1 MSLAAAM
8 LMGATGAFAF
18 EDTKVDGSASLF
30 YNTFTD
36 GVNLDGDACDAFN
49 QACSYGEAAIN
60 LGVTSTL
67 AEGLTGGLRIYAT
80 DTLGLENNLVGGTWS
95 NTMNANLDTAWWVS
109 EAYIAKTIGNTTAK
123 IGRQTLDTP
132 LAFTETWGI
141 APNSFDAAVLV
152 NSDIPDTTLVAAWVG
167 KHNST
172 GEGWTISDG
181 SAYRTFGT
189 DGAYAFGVVNNS
201 YKPLTAQGW
210 YYELPSLA
218 TAFWLQGDF
227 AMDGFVAGA
236 QYGSISPDDK
246 YGLNDSSAYALKFG
260 YEGIENLSMSVAY
273 SATDE
278 DGALA
283 IANVATQDPF
293 STNVDYT
300 VGSGAQSKLYTEAWW
315 DFGVGMPDVEAM
327 NLTVEYS
334 IPDMVDLGLYATN
347 MTSDTQG
354 DNYDVTLAVSKSFS
368 GIDAAVAYTMDDID
382 GSNLQVYLTASF

>member
-1 MSLAAAM
+1 MKFVKMSLAAAM

-30 YNTFTD
+30 YVTYTD
-36 GVNLDGDACDAFN
+36 GANDAFD
-49 QACSYGEAAIN
+49 QYSSLGEAAIN

-80 DTLGLENNLVGGTWS
+80 DTLGLENNLVGGIWS
-95 NTMNANLDTAWWVS
+95 NAMNDWWVS

-141 APNSFDAAVLV
+141 APNTFDAAVLV

-167 KHNST
+167 KHNSST
-172 GEGWTISDG
+172 AGWTISDG
-181 SAYRTFGT
+181 STFATFGEE
-189 DGAYAFGVVNNS
+189 GAYAFGVVNNS

-210 YYELPSLA
+210 YYDLHSGYA
-218 TAFWLQGDF
+218 TAYWLQADF
-227 AMDGFVAGA
+227 AQDGFVAGA
-236 QYGSISPDDK
+236 QYAVIEPDATVAAT
-246 YGLNDSSAYALKFG
+246 DSSAYALKFG
-260 YEGIENLSMSVAY
+260 YDGIENLSMSVAY

-283 IANVATQDPF
+283 IANVATGA
-293 STNVDYT
+293 
-300 VGSGAQSKLYTEAWW
+300 GSGAQSKLYTEAWW

-327 NLTVEYS
+327 NFTAEYS

-354 DNYDVTLAVSKSFS
+354 DNYDVTLVASKSFS
-368 GIDAAVAYTMDDID
+368 GIDASVAYTMDDID